1 MNSIRKTDVSHIA
14 KVSAPMY
21 LIGGLKGYIKQP
33 VLMII
38 KSAIDSKKVVRKVK
52 LDVPKDFK
60 KSYGLISCLYINLSK
75 KMSKKQAY
83 EIVRAVLLPLGIA
96 TMQSNFREA
105 EAERNFDNL
114 VHFQQLAKEEG
125 ATKLNKVRIDHRSNE
140 KYSYAVTRCMF
151 YEFFC
156 EMGVP
161 ELTSIMCSI
170 DNAVF
175 SSYLPNKIRFYRGAG
190 HTICEGASECE
201 FLIENVE
208 AQKLQVSS
216 ESESTRLFEF
226 GEENM
231 R

>member
-1 MNSIRKTDVSHIA
+1 MSSIRKTDVSHVA
-14 KVSAPMY
+14 KIVAPMY
-21 LIGGLKGYIKQP
+21 LIGGLNGYIRHP
-33 VLMII
+33 ILMII
-38 KSAIDSKKVVRKVK
+38 KSAIDSKRNMRKIK

-60 KSYGLISCLYINLSK
+60 KSYGLISYLYINLSK
-75 KMSKKQAY
+75 KMLKKQAF

-96 TMQSNFREA
+96 MMQSNFREA

-114 VHFQQLAKEEG
+114 VRYQQIAKEEG
-125 ATKLNKVRIDHRSNE
+125 ATKLNKVRIDHISND

-175 SSYLPNKIRFYRGAG
+175 STYLPNHIRFYREVG
-190 HTICEGASECE
+190 HTICEGAPECE
-201 FLIENVE
+201 FLIENID
-208 AQKLQVSS
+208 AKKTL
-216 ESESTRLFEF
+216 
-226 GEENM
+226 
-231 R
+231 